1 MRVID
6 INTLIGYGKRNYA
19 KMKQLSGDL
28 EWEYC
33 HVAFSDLKGKEL
45 TQEAVDRLCLQ
56 LEAYLAIWGMFRNS
70 FLRDYCHKV
79 HEAAIRELYDSKWE
93 ELWDI
98 DYLNM
103 DVEKAGLIE
112 ELSKKLSKIYK
123 PYLKPGATKLT
134 DTLVTKILLGTLA
147 CIPAFDQ
154 YFVSAMKIC
163 NGKAAFD
170 ETSIM
175 ELAELYVS
183 YSDEFCALKAFCGAA
198 HDYPSAKLIDM
209 CFIEYGQ
216 VVDAVREKARG
227 VLSECNSDF
236 NARTTVG
243 RKMLAL
249 LTLYAI
255 HRKEPSVVS
264 AILTEFADV
273 YAEDRTFYDERS
285 EKIWKYVKEGRLTE
299 DNEKNELQA

>member
-19 KMKQLSGDL
+19 AMGQNSGDR

-33 HVAFSDLKGKEL
+33 HVTFAKLKGKPL

-79 HEAAIRELYDSKWE
+79 HEGAIRELYDSRWE
-93 ELWDI
+93 KLWDI
-98 DYLNM
+98 DYCQM
-103 DVEKAGLIE
+103 DAENAGLIV
-112 ELSKKLSKIYK
+112 ELSDKLSEIYR

-147 CIPAFDQ
+147 CVPAFDQ
-154 YFVSAMKIC
+154 YFVSAVKIC
-163 NGKAAFD
+163 NGKAAFCK
-170 ETSIM
+170 ESIN

-183 YSDEFCALKAFCGAA
+183 YSDEFCALQKICGDSP
-198 HDYPSAKLIDM
+198 DYPSAKLIDM

-216 VVDAVREKARG
+216 VVDAVREKARKE
-227 VLSECNSDF
+227 LSVRDPDF
-236 NARTTVG
+236 NARATVG

-255 HRKEPSVVS
+255 HRKDPTAAF

-285 EKIWKYVKEGRLTE
+285 EKIWKDVKEGGLT
-299 DNEKNELQA
+299 